1 VELADQV
8 VAAQPDVIFTMSQHV
23 HRSRNQGQDWERSAP
38 TSPATTPRSRNHSG
52 GEGITRDNTGVEVYG
67 TIFSFEESPV
77 TPGLFWAGSDDG
89 LMHIS
94 RDAGKTWKNITPP
107 GLPEGCINSIDPSV
121 TEPGRAIF
129 AMYRYR
135 QNDLT
140 PYIYETNDYGTT
152 WKRLA
157 DGKNG
162 IANWHFVRVVR
173 EDPTRKG
180 LLYAGTEFGLYV
192 SFNDGA
198 HWQSLQ
204 SNLPVTPVTDIKIYR
219 DDLILTTQGRGFWIL
234 DNMSIIRGMNQT
246 GAPAARDRD
255 GAVVQA

>member
-1 VELADQV
+1 
-8 VAAQPDVIFTMSQHV
+8 M
-23 HRSRNQGQDWERSAP
+23 
-38 TSPATTPRSRNHSG
+38 
-52 GEGITRDNTGVEVYG
+52 
-67 TIFSFEESPV
+67 

-107 GLPEGCINSIDPSV
+107 GLPEGCINSIDLSV

-135 QNDLT
+135 QDDLT

-162 IANWHFVRVVR
+162 IPNWHFVRVVR

-180 LLYAGTEFGLYV
+180 LLYAGTEFGLCLV
-192 SFNDGA
+192 QRRRA
-198 HWQSLQ
+198 VAVAAEQSAGDAGDRHQ
-204 SNLPVTPVTDIKIYR
+204 
-219 DDLILTTQGRGFWIL
+219 DLSRRSRF
-234 DNMSIIRGMNQT
+234 
-246 GAPAARDRD
+246 
-255 GAVVQA
+255 